1 MAYQGIAMGLGR
13 EAIEVLHALAVGDF
27 IPDLTLV
34 LDIPEDVGLA
44 RAGAR
49 GGAEDRYERMGA
61 AFHQTLRAAFRNI
74 AAREPERC
82 VLIDAEADIDAV
94 AARVWETVAA
104 ALDIFSS
111 G

>member
-1 MAYQGIAMGLGR
+1 
-13 EAIEVLHALAVGDF
+13 
-27 IPDLTLV
+27 
-34 LDIPEDVGLA
+34 
-44 RAGAR
+44 
-49 GGAEDRYERMGA
+49 MGA